1 MNGQL
6 TEWGSSIAA
15 FATAVSSLLQS
26 PFAYVVFVLPAL
38 MAALVNRRGAAKLA
52 LLVSLAFVLAAAW
65 LMSIEPGSR
74 QATLLA
80 LGMLVSLWLVQQI
93 RVIELSRLRQQIEAV
108 RAEVAEL
115 HAGMERD
122 LLASMRARE
131 LSPNQ
136 LREVT
141 VEKSTREPELRPVRG
156 SAS

>member
-52 LLVSLAFVLAAAW
+52 LLVGLAFVLAAAW

-74 QATLLA
+74 NDVAC
-80 LGMLVSLWLVQQI
+80 LG
-93 RVIELSRLRQQIEAV
+93 
-108 RAEVAEL
+108 
-115 HAGMERD
+115 HAGFP
-122 LLASMRARE
+122 LAGAAD
-131 LSPNQ
+131 
-136 LREVT
+136 
-141 VEKSTREPELRPVRG
+141 TR
-156 SAS
+156 